1 MRLRQRADGL
11 CCSIV
16 SWDLA
21 AVNKQI
27 VGDLVVAGLASSVAG
42 ALQCA
47 MLFFLQS
54 NSKAHGRSVAHE
66 TSFDYKVKVSH
77 THLASVL
84 NQMSISYCMLSNCGG
99 FVMTDMSVIANKQQ
113 SGTANAPKH

>member
-16 SWDLA
+16 SWVLA

-27 VGDLVVAGLASSVAG
+27 VGDLVVAGLASSVTG
-42 ALQCA
+42 SLQCA
-47 MLFFLQS
+47 MLLFLQS

-66 TSFDYKVKVSH
+66 TSFDYSVEVSH
-77 THLASVL
+77 TQLANVL
-84 NQMSISYCMLSNCGG
+84 NQMSISYCMISSCGG
-99 FVMTDMSVIANKQQ
+99 FVMTECL
-113 SGTANAPKH
+113 